1 MKKIDNFDK
10 IQENGGGFKR
20 IPDGAYIVWIKKVTD
35 NPEKKYLRLEL
46 DVCKGEYKN
55 WYQKLY
61 DADKR
66 ETKYWP
72 RDGVLVR
79 SYSDKALPFFKGFIT
94 SVTKSNKNF
103 NWEWDEQKLVNK
115 VFGVVIGTEE
125 YERQNGGIGKRPY
138 IASVHSVETIEKGE
152 YEIPALKELTTTKTT
167 TAPANDPI
175 TDADFEAMFPSSNT
189 QDAETSQVDT
199 DNNFNWDDDSPFN
212 P

>member
-20 IPDGAYIVWIKKVTD
+20 IPDGAYIVGIKKVTD

-152 YEIPALKELTTTKTT
+152 YEIPALKELTTAKTT

-175 TDADFEAMFPSSNT
+175 TDADFEAMFPSNNT
-189 QDAETSQVDT
+189 QNTETSQVDT
-199 DNNFNWDDDSPFN
+199 DNNFNWDDDNPF
-212 P
+212 

>member
-20 IPDGAYIVWIKKVTD
+20 IPDGAYIVGIKKVTD
-35 NPEKKYLRLEL
+35 NPEKQYLRLEL

-152 YEIPALKELTTTKTT
+152 YEIPALKELTTTKAT

-199 DNNFNWDDDSPFN
+199 DNDFNWDDDSPFN

>member
-20 IPDGAYIVWIKKVTD
+20 IPDGAYIVGIKKVTD

-152 YEIPALKELTTTKTT
+152 YEIPALKELTTTKAT

-175 TDADFEAMFPSSNT
+175 TDADFEAMFPSNNT
-189 QDAETSQVDT
+189 QDTETSQVDT
-199 DNNFNWDDDSPFN
+199 DNNFNWDDDN
-212 P
+212 PL

>member
-10 IQENGGGFKR
+10 IQENGDGFKR
-20 IPDGAYIVWIKKVTD
+20 IPDGAYIVRIKKVTD

-152 YEIPALKELTTTKTT
+152 YEIPALKELTTTKAT

-175 TDADFEAMFPSSNT
+175 PDADFEAMFPSSNT
-189 QDAETSQVDT
+189 QDTETSQVDT
-199 DNNFNWDDDSPFN
+199 DNNFNWDDDNPF
-212 P
+212 

>member
-10 IQENGGGFKR
+10 IQENGGSFKR
-20 IPDGAYIVWIKKVTD
+20 IPDGAYIVGIKKVTD

-152 YEIPALKELTTTKTT
+152 YEIPALKELTTTKAT
-167 TAPANDPI
+167 TAHANDPI

-189 QDAETSQVDT
+189 QDTETSQVDT
-199 DNNFNWDDDSPFN
+199 DNNFNWDDDNPF
-212 P
+212 

>member
-20 IPDGAYIVWIKKVTD
+20 IPDGAYIVGIKKVTD

-152 YEIPALKELTTTKTT
+152 YEIPALKELITTKATN
-167 TAPANDPI
+167 APANDPI
-175 TDADFEAMFPSSNT
+175 PDFGDVFNTTPADTPT
-189 QDAETSQVDT
+189 PAESE
-199 DNNFNWDDDSPFN
+199 NPWDDSEENPFA
-212 P
+212 

>member
-10 IQENGGGFKR
+10 IQENGVGFKR
-20 IPDGAYIVWIKKVTD
+20 IPDGAYIVGIKKVTD

-189 QDAETSQVDT
+189 QNTETSQVDT
-199 DNNFNWDDDSPFN
+199 DNNFNWDDDSPF
-212 P
+212 

>member
-20 IPDGAYIVWIKKVTD
+20 IPDGAYIVGIKKVTD

-152 YEIPALKELTTTKTT
+152 YEIPALKELTTTKAT

-175 TDADFEAMFPSSNT
+175 TDADFEAMFPSNTT
-189 QDAETSQVDT
+189 QDTETSQVDT
-199 DNNFNWDDDSPFN
+199 DNNFNWDDDNPF
-212 P
+212 

>member
-20 IPDGAYIVWIKKVTD
+20 IPDGAYIVGIKKVTD

-125 YERQNGGIGKRPY
+125 YKRQNGGIGKRPY

-199 DNNFNWDDDSPFN
+199 DNNFNWDDDNPF
-212 P
+212 

>member
-10 IQENGGGFKR
+10 IQENGGSFKR
-20 IPDGAYIVWIKKVTD
+20 IPDGAYIVGIKKVTD
-35 NPEKKYLRLEL
+35 NPDKNYLRMEL
-46 DVCKGEYKN
+46 DVCRGGYKN

-152 YEIPALKELTTTKTT
+152 YEIPALKKLTTTKAT

-175 TDADFEAMFPSSNT
+175 PDFGDVFNTTPTDTPT
-189 QDAETSQVDT
+189 PAESE
-199 DNNFNWDDDSPFN
+199 NPWDDSDDNPFN
-212 P
+212 L

>member
-20 IPDGAYIVWIKKVTD
+20 IPDGAYIVGIKKVTD

-115 VFGVVIGTEE
+115 IFGVVIGTEE

-152 YEIPALKELTTTKTT
+152 YEIPALKELTTTKAT

-175 TDADFEAMFPSSNT
+175 TDADFEAMFPSNNT
-189 QDAETSQVDT
+189 QNTETSQVDT
-199 DNNFNWDDDSPFN
+199 DNNFNWDDDNPF
-212 P
+212 

>member
-20 IPDGAYIVWIKKVTD
+20 IPDGAYIVGIKKVTD

-152 YEIPALKELTTTKTT
+152 YEIPTLKELTTTKAT

-189 QDAETSQVDT
+189 QNTETSQVDT
-199 DNNFNWDDDSPFN
+199 DNNFNWDDDNPF
-212 P
+212 

>member
-20 IPDGAYIVWIKKVTD
+20 IPDGAYIVGIKKVTD
-35 NPEKKYLRLEL
+35 NPEKQYLRLEL

-152 YEIPALKELTTTKTT
+152 YEIPALKELTTTKAT

-189 QDAETSQVDT
+189 QDTETSQVDT
-199 DNNFNWDDDSPFN
+199 NNNFNWDDDNPF
-212 P
+212 

>member
-20 IPDGAYIVWIKKVTD
+20 IPDGAYIVGIKKVTD
-35 NPEKKYLRLEL
+35 NPEKQYLRLEL

-79 SYSDKALPFFKGFIT
+79 SYSDKALPFFKGFST

-152 YEIPALKELTTTKTT
+152 YEIPALKELTTTKAT

-189 QDAETSQVDT
+189 QDTETSQVDT

>member
-10 IQENGGGFKR
+10 VQENGGGFKR
-20 IPDGAYIVWIKKVTD
+20 IPDGAYIVGIKKVTD
-35 NPEKKYLRLEL
+35 NPEKKYLRIEL

-61 DADKR
+61 DAHKR

-152 YEIPALKELTTTKTT
+152 YEIPALKELTTTKAT

-175 TDADFEAMFPSSNT
+175 TDADFEAMFPSNNT
-189 QDAETSQVDT
+189 QDTETSQVDT
-199 DNNFNWDDDSPFN
+199 DNNFNWDDDNPF
-212 P
+212 

>member
-20 IPDGAYIVWIKKVTD
+20 IPDGAYIVGIKKVTD

-152 YEIPALKELTTTKTT
+152 YEIPALKELTTTKAT

-175 TDADFEAMFPSSNT
+175 PDTDFEAMFPSSNT
-189 QDAETSQVDT
+189 QNTETSQGDT
-199 DNNFNWDDDSPFN
+199 DNNFNWDDDNPF
-212 P
+212 

>member
-20 IPDGAYIVWIKKVTD
+20 IPDGAYIVGIKKVTD

-152 YEIPALKELTTTKTT
+152 YEIPALKELTTTKVT

-175 TDADFEAMFPSSNT
+175 PDTDFEAMFPSSNT
-189 QDAETSQVDT
+189 QDTETSQIDT
-199 DNNFNWDDDSPFN
+199 DNDFNWDDDSPFN

>member
-20 IPDGAYIVWIKKVTD
+20 IPDGAYIVGIKKVTD

-115 VFGVVIGTEE
+115 IFGVVIGTEE

-152 YEIPALKELTTTKTT
+152 YEIPALKELTTTKAT

-189 QDAETSQVDT
+189 QDTETSQVDA
-199 DNNFNWDDDSPFN
+199 DNNFNWDDDGPF
-212 P
+212 

>member
-20 IPDGAYIVWIKKVTD
+20 IPDGAYIVGIKKVTD

-152 YEIPALKELTTTKTT
+152 YEIPALKELTTTKAT

-199 DNNFNWDDDSPFN
+199 DNNFNWDDDNPF
-212 P
+212 

>member
-20 IPDGAYIVWIKKVTD
+20 IPDGAYIVGIKKVTD

-152 YEIPALKELTTTKTT
+152 YDIPALKELTTTKAT

-175 TDADFEAMFPSSNT
+175 PDADFEAMFPSSNT
-189 QDAETSQVDT
+189 QDTETSQVDT
-199 DNNFNWDDDSPFN
+199 DNNFNWDDDNPF
-212 P
+212 

>member
-20 IPDGAYIVWIKKVTD
+20 IPDGAYIVGIKKVTD

-175 TDADFEAMFPSSNT
+175 PDTDFEAMFPSSNT
-189 QDAETSQVDT
+189 QDTETSQVDA
-199 DNNFNWDDDSPFN
+199 DNNFNWDDDNPF
-212 P
+212 

>member
-20 IPDGAYIVWIKKVTD
+20 IPDGAYIVGIKKVTD

-115 VFGVVIGTEE
+115 VFGIVIGTEE

-175 TDADFEAMFPSSNT
+175 PDADFEAMFPSNNT
-189 QDAETSQVDT
+189 QNTETSQVDT
-199 DNNFNWDDDSPFN
+199 DNNFNWDDDSPF
-212 P
+212 

>member
-20 IPDGAYIVWIKKVTD
+20 IPDGAYIVGIKKVTD
-35 NPEKKYLRLEL
+35 NPEKQYLRLEL

-175 TDADFEAMFPSSNT
+175 PDADFEAMFPSSNT
-189 QDAETSQVDT
+189 QDTETSQVDT
-199 DNNFNWDDDSPFN
+199 DNNFNWDDDNPF
-212 P
+212 

>member
-20 IPDGAYIVWIKKVTD
+20 IPDGAYIVGIKKVTD

-115 VFGVVIGTEE
+115 IFGVVIGTEE

-152 YEIPALKELTTTKTT
+152 YEIPALKELTTTKAT

-175 TDADFEAMFPSSNT
+175 TDADFEAMFPSNNT
-189 QDAETSQVDT
+189 QDTETSQVDT
-199 DNNFNWDDDSPFN
+199 DNNFNWDDDN
-212 P
+212 PL

>member
-20 IPDGAYIVWIKKVTD
+20 IPDGAYIVGIKKVTD

-79 SYSDKALPFFKGFIT
+79 SYSDKALP
-94 SVTKSNKNF
+94 SS
-103 NWEWDEQKLVNK
+103 E
-115 VFGVVIGTEE
+115 
-125 YERQNGGIGKRPY
+125 
-138 IASVHSVETIEKGE
+138 STISFSLL
-152 YEIPALKELTTTKTT
+152 I
-167 TAPANDPI
+167 N
-175 TDADFEAMFPSSNT
+175 SS
-189 QDAETSQVDT
+189 
-199 DNNFNWDDDSPFN
+199 
-212 P
+212 

>member
-20 IPDGAYIVWIKKVTD
+20 IPDGAYIVGIKKVTD
-35 NPEKKYLRLEL
+35 NPEKQYLRLEL

-175 TDADFEAMFPSSNT
+175 PDTDFEAMFPSSNT
-189 QDAETSQVDT
+189 QDTQTSQVDT
-199 DNNFNWDDDSPFN
+199 DNTFNWDDDNPF
-212 P
+212 

>member
-20 IPDGAYIVWIKKVTD
+20 IPDGAYIVGIKKVTD

-152 YEIPALKELTTTKTT
+152 YEIPALKELTTTKAT

-189 QDAETSQVDT
+189 QDTETSQVDT
-199 DNNFNWDDDSPFN
+199 DNNFKWDDDNPF
-212 P
+212 

>member
-20 IPDGAYIVWIKKVTD
+20 IPDGAYIVGIKKVTD
-35 NPEKKYLRLEL
+35 NPEKQYLRLEL

-152 YEIPALKELTTTKTT
+152 YEIPALKELTTTKAT

-175 TDADFEAMFPSSNT
+175 PDAYFEAMFPSSNT
-189 QDAETSQVDT
+189 QNTETSQVDT
-199 DNNFNWDDDSPFN
+199 DNNFNWDDDNPF
-212 P
+212 

>member
-20 IPDGAYIVWIKKVTD
+20 IPDGAYIVGIKKVTD

-199 DNNFNWDDDSPFN
+199 DNDFNWDDDSPFN
-212 P
+212 L

>member
-20 IPDGAYIVWIKKVTD
+20 IPDGAYIVGIKKVTD

-152 YEIPALKELTTTKTT
+152 YEIPTLKELTTTKTT

-175 TDADFEAMFPSSNT
+175 TDADFEAMFQSNNT
-189 QDAETSQVDT
+189 QDTETSQVDT
-199 DNNFNWDDDSPFN
+199 DNNFNWDDDNPF
-212 P
+212 

>member
-20 IPDGAYIVWIKKVTD
+20 IPDGAYIVGIKKVTD

-115 VFGVVIGTEE
+115 IFGVVIGTEE

-152 YEIPALKELTTTKTT
+152 YEIPALKELTTTKAT
-167 TAPANDPI
+167 TAPANDPLP
-175 TDADFEAMFPSSNT
+175 DADFEAMFPSSNT
-189 QDAETSQVDT
+189 QDTETSQVDT
-199 DNNFNWDDDSPFN
+199 DNNFNWDDDNPF
-212 P
+212 

>member
-20 IPDGAYIVWIKKVTD
+20 IPDGAYIVGIKKVTD

-152 YEIPALKELTTTKTT
+152 YEIPALKELTTTKAT

-175 TDADFEAMFPSSNT
+175 TDADFEAMFPSSDT
-189 QDAETSQVDT
+189 QDTETSQVDT
-199 DNNFNWDDDSPFN
+199 DNNFNWDDDNPF
-212 P
+212 

>member
-20 IPDGAYIVWIKKVTD
+20 IPDGAYIVGIKKVTD

-152 YEIPALKELTTTKTT
+152 YEIPALKELTTTKAT

-175 TDADFEAMFPSSNT
+175 TDADFEAMFPSSNAQNT
-189 QDAETSQVDT
+189 ETSQVDT
-199 DNNFNWDDDSPFN
+199 YNNFNWDDDSPF
-212 P
+212 